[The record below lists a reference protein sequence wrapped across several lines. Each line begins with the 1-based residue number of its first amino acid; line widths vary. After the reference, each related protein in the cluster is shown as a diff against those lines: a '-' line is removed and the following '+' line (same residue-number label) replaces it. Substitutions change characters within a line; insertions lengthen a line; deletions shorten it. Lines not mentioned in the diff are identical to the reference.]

1 MRIGTLLLISCLFQI
16 AGAQVPFYPTQNISG
31 HRFGSS
37 VAVSGND
44 IVVSSVSTFLFPVT
58 QGSVYVFEH
67 SNGTLTQTANF
78 APSTILPTDGFGA
91 NVSID
96 NDIIAVGAPGHEGT
110 GAVFIYRKNG
120 TQWEFEHQLASPFS
134 APGGL
139 FGTNTVIHDDLLLVA
154 APAAM
159 QPGVP
164 QFSGYVHIFQLVDT
178 QWNYMHSMSLG
189 NVTNYGEKIRKDGTT
204 IIISGTTNS
213 EGKKFVNYLLSTS
226 SPEFGSAEQIISD
239 FQIAEDRLYLLT
251 RESQNQEI
259 LVIDYLTWDIVN
271 TIAIPASDQIYTSL
285 AVSGDKMFV
294 GSSEYVLQMTRK
306 FPVEYFRKVGSEW
319 QYQYPI
325 FGTAPD
331 GDDNFGQAL
340 AIDGEN
346 LVIGAPQ
353 EGVVFATGNAYYL
366 NTSTLSVTGFDSEH
380 VVVYP
385 NPATDSFT
393 VKSDKNQTPEVIE
406 IYSVAGKKLQQTNSV
421 SSVDISHLQTGIYF
435 ARITFAD
442 GILHT
447 CKIVKQ

>member
-1 MRIGTLLLISCLFQI
+1 
-16 AGAQVPFYPTQNISG
+16 
-31 HRFGSS
+31 
-37 VAVSGND
+37 
-44 IVVSSVSTFLFPVT
+44 
-58 QGSVYVFEH
+58 
-67 SNGTLTQTANF
+67 
-78 APSTILPTDGFGA
+78 
-91 NVSID
+91 
-96 NDIIAVGAPGHEGT
+96 
-110 GAVFIYRKNG
+110 
-120 TQWEFEHQLASPFS
+120 
-134 APGGL
+134 
-139 FGTNTVIHDDLLLVA
+139 
-154 APAAM
+154 
-159 QPGVP
+159 
-164 QFSGYVHIFQLVDT
+164 
-178 QWNYMHSMSLG
+178 
-189 NVTNYGEKIRKDGTT
+189 
-204 IIISGTTNS
+204 
-213 EGKKFVNYLLSTS
+213 
-226 SPEFGSAEQIISD
+226 
-239 FQIAEDRLYLLT
+239 
-251 RESQNQEI
+251 
-259 LVIDYLTWDIVN
+259 
-271 TIAIPASDQIYTSL
+271 SL

-421 SSVDISHLQTGIYF
+421 SS
-435 ARITFAD
+435 
-442 GILHT
+442 
-447 CKIVKQ
+447 